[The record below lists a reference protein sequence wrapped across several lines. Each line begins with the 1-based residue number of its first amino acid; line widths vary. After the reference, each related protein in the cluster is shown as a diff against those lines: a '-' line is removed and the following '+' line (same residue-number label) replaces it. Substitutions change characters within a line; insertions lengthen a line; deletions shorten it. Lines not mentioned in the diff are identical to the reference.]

1 MWLELEHDV
10 QAPARA
16 RQWLTDACRTWRCE
30 DLAPVAV
37 LLVSE
42 LTTNSVL
49 HAGTSCRVDA
59 DYDDPLLRVSVSD
72 DLPGDVGLSGRS
84 IDAERGRG
92 LMLVDALATAWG
104 VSPTPTG
111 KSVWFALSTPTAA
124 ELHPAGARVRRRH
137 LSVVP
142 SDPP

>member
-1 MWLELEHDV
+1 VWLELEHDV

-16 RQWLTDACRTWRCE
+16 RRWLTDACLTWRCE
-30 DLAPVAV
+30 DLAPDAA

-49 HAGTSCRVDA
+49 HAGTSCRVEA
-59 DYDDPLLRVSVSD
+59 DYNDPVLRVSVSD
-72 DLPGDVGLSGRS
+72 DVPGDVGVAGQS

-92 LMLVDALATAWG
+92 LTLVDALATAWG
-104 VSPTPTG
+104 VSPTLTG
-111 KSVWFALSTPTAA
+111 KSVWFVLSTPSAT
-124 ELHPAGARVRRRH
+124 ERHRARVRRRH

-142 SDPP
+142 NDLL